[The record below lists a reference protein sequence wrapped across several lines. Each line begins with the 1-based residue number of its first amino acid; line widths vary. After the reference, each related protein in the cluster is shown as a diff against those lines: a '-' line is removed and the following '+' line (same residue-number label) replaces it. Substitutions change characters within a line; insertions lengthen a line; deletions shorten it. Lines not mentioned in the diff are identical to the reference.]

1 MVAPT
6 NGHFQGSLRW
16 VRPFRVSM
24 TLTPKILNPLQ
35 FFIPSLQVSGLA
47 SILVLPAAPQEVAWG
62 AALPVVLQQK
72 LVPEA
77 LEYFA
82 ETQGVDVS
90 TVLEDVAAETLAGL
104 KRSRQSKSCPE

>member
-1 MVAPT
+1 M
-6 NGHFQGSLRW
+6 
-16 VRPFRVSM
+16 
-24 TLTPKILNPLQ
+24 
-35 FFIPSLQVSGLA
+35 
-47 SILVLPAAPQEVAWG
+47 G

>member
-1 MVAPT
+1 
-6 NGHFQGSLRW
+6 
-16 VRPFRVSM
+16 M
-24 TLTPKILNPLQ
+24 TSSDKSNSLQ

-47 SILVLPAAPQEVAWG
+47 SILVLPASPQGVLG

-82 ETQGVDVS
+82 ETQGVDIS
-90 TVLEDVAAETLAGL
+90 TVLEDVAAEALAEL
-104 KRSRQSKSCPE
+104 KRSRKASPALNSNPPPRG